1 MEYLYIAQ
9 NSISISI
16 GEFGGEDSGV
26 DVDPRGA
33 IELYAE
39 EMSWWWTLLWKT
51 FSTSSASWMYTYK
64 EARK

>member
-39 EMSWWWTLLWKT
+39 EMSW
-51 FSTSSASWMYTYK
+51 
-64 EARK
+64 